1 MSQKNLVLT
10 QEKAKIILNNKYK
23 MSNNVINK
31 HIDVIN
37 NVINISNN

>member
-10 QEKAKIILNNKYK
+10 QEKEKIILNNKYK
-23 MSNNVINK
+23 MSNDVISK